1 MGYPAGI
8 QLSDC
13 PLHALNSESRLTSRE
28 AACFS
33 FEAQYSIWSYSI
45 SFEFELIQLN
55 RMLFFKVRF
64 KKTCEISSW
73 SKQVSLRNIQKI
85 IFWHIDFEQ
94 TC

>member
-1 MGYPAGI
+1 MGYPTGI

-45 SFEFELIQLN
+45 SFEFELNQLN
-55 RMLFFKVRF
+55 RMRGTFFIRIKSDAKF
-64 KKTCEISSW
+64 NKTRTS
-73 SKQVSLRNIQKI
+73 
-85 IFWHIDFEQ
+85 
-94 TC
+94 

>member
-28 AACFS
+28 TACFS

-45 SFEFELIQLN
+45 SFEFELNQVN
-55 RMLFFKVRF
+55 RMLREEFF
-64 KKTCEISSW
+64 
-73 SKQVSLRNIQKI
+73 
-85 IFWHIDFEQ
+85 
-94 TC
+94 

>member
-28 AACFS
+28 TACFS

-45 SFEFELIQLN
+45 SFEFELNQL
-55 RMLFFKVRF
+55 
-64 KKTCEISSW
+64 
-73 SKQVSLRNIQKI
+73 
-85 IFWHIDFEQ
+85 
-94 TC
+94 